1 MIPLVK
7 RSLLLSAS
15 VAWVL
20 VGSPVL
26 AAPPSSP
33 PLPVPGA
40 ENAPST
46 ASAGA
51 SDASSP
57 GSLPGGVPLSP
68 QQLYEHIRRG
78 IVAIERNGVPL
89 ALGTVLDGDGRILTS
104 WSGLGG
110 ADTPDVRYA
119 DGSTA
124 RTKVGNSDK
133 TTDLAL
139 LIPQT
144 GKWTEGLSASESD
157 PVGAPLRSILPGRGA
172 RLAPTEV
179 GVKGR
184 VDAHARDGT
193 PVGRMLDVD
202 VKGPLVAG
210 APLLDAA
217 GSVVGVLVREC
228 KGPALAA
235 AAPQPAAMPWAAWAA
250 SQNAAAAERA
260 AAAQPCT
267 AVVVGAPVAAI
278 RSFLARTPATAV
290 APTPWLGI
298 RGEKTDSGAVH
309 GVRVMAVAPASPA
322 QKAGLRPDADVI
334 VAADGLPIDTPETL
348 GTAIGKHAP
357 GDTVKLLVFG
367 DDKFREVA
375 VALRA
380 AP

>member
-1 MIPLVK
+1 MK
-7 RSLLLSAS
+7 RSLLFSAS
-15 VAWVL
+15 VASFL
-20 VGSPVL
+20 VASQAL
-26 AAPPSSP
+26 AGPAPSA
-33 PLPVPGA
+33 PLP
-40 ENAPST
+40 
-46 ASAGA
+46 
-51 SDASSP
+51 
-57 GSLPGGVPLSP
+57 SLPGSAPSESARSSAPAGAGNAVLPGGAPLSP

-110 ADTPDVRYA
+110 ADAADVRYA

-124 RTKVGNSDK
+124 HTKVGNSDK
-133 TTDLAL
+133 ATDLAL
-139 LIPQT
+139 LVPQT

-157 PVGAPLRSILPGRGA
+157 PVGAPLRAILPGHGP

-193 PVGRMLDVD
+193 PIDRVLDVD
-202 VKGPLVAG
+202 VKGPVVAG

-228 KGPALAA
+228 KGPAVVA
-235 AAPQPAAMPWAAWAA
+235 QPASMPWAAWAT
-250 SQNAAAAERA
+250 SQDPAAEKAAAP
-260 AAAQPCT
+260 PCIAT
-267 AVVVGAPVAAI
+267 VVGAPVAAI
-278 RSFLARTPATAV
+278 RSFLAKTPATAV

-298 RGEKTDSGAVH
+298 RGETAESGAVH
-309 GVRVMAVAPASPA
+309 GVRVMAVAPSSPA
-322 QKAGLRPDADVI
+322 QKAGLRPEADII
-334 VAADGLPIDTPETL
+334 VAADGRPIDTPETL
-348 GTAIGKHAP
+348 GSTIGKHAP
-357 GDTVKLLVFG
+357 GDTVKLLVYG
-367 DDKFREVA
+367 DDKFREVP